1 MRVILVPLDGADHDQ
16 AALAAA
22 FGVAKPLQAHVEGL
36 FVRPNP
42 GGLAGAAEAGIT
54 SATVEHITRA
64 AAASWDQRRDRARE
78 LFDAALAVANAT
90 LVDGPIRNGTVTAR
104 WREMTG
110 PGNAILAAQ
119 GPLTDLIVLA
129 GMHVNDDPQRQL
141 MFEASLLSA
150 ARPILL
156 VPGAG
161 LDRLGGVV
169 AVAWNGRAESTRA
182 VAGALPL
189 LRNAEAVH
197 ILTVATQ
204 RTEIRQSEGLVDYL
218 AWHAVAA
225 EMHALPAA
233 GEVGA
238 ALLAKANDLGADLLV
253 MGGYGHSRVHEL
265 IFGGVTRHVLD
276 HLTLPILL
284 AH

>member
-1 MRVILVPLDGADHDQ
+1 
-16 AALAAA
+16 
-22 FGVAKPLQAHVEGL
+22 
-36 FVRPNP
+36 
-42 GGLAGAAEAGIT
+42 
-54 SATVEHITRA
+54 
-64 AAASWDQRRDRARE
+64 
-78 LFDAALAVANAT
+78 
-90 LVDGPIRNGTVTAR
+90 
-104 WREMTG
+104 MTG
-110 PGNAILAAQ
+110 PSNAILAAE
-119 GPLTDLIVLA
+119 GPLADLIVLA

-238 ALLAKANDLGADLLV
+238 TLLAKANDLGAGLLV

-276 HLTLPILL
+276 HLTLPVLL

>member
-1 MRVILVPLDGADHDQ
+1 MRVILVPLDGTDHDQ
-16 AALAAA
+16 PALVAAY
-22 FGVAKPLQAHVEGL
+22 GVAKPLRAHVDGL

-54 SATVEHITRA
+54 TATVEHVTRA
-64 AAASWDQRRDRARE
+64 AVASWDQRRDRASE
-78 LFDAALAVANAT
+78 LFDAALAAANAT
-90 LVDGPIRNGTVTAR
+90 PVDRPLRNCTVTAR

-119 GPLTDLIVLA
+119 GSLADLIVLA
-129 GMHVNDDPQRQL
+129 GMHLNEDPQRQL

-156 VPGAG
+156 VPGVGFERIAK
-161 LDRLGGVV
+161 VV

-189 LRNAEAVH
+189 LRKANAVH

-204 RTEIRQSEGLVDYL
+204 RTEVRQSEGLLDYF
-218 AWHAVAA
+218 AWHEVAA
-225 EMHALPAA
+225 EMHALPMA

-238 ALLAKANDLGADLLV
+238 TLLAKTADLGADLLV

-276 HLTLPILL
+276 HLTMPVLL

>member
-1 MRVILVPLDGADHDQ
+1 MRVILVPLDGADHDR

-78 LFDAALAVANAT
+78 LFDVALAAANAT
-90 LVDGPIRNGTVTAR
+90 LVDGPIRDRSVTAR
-104 WREMTG
+104 WREVTG
-110 PGNAILAAQ
+110 PSNAILAAQ
-119 GPLTDLIVLA
+119 GPLADLIVLA

-156 VPGAG
+156 VSGAG
-161 LDRLGGVV
+161 FDRLGQVV

-189 LRNAEAVH
+189 LRNAESVH

-218 AWHAVAA
+218 TWHEVAA

-238 ALLAKANDLGADLLV
+238 TLLAKANDLGADLLV

-276 HLTLPILL
+276 HLTMPILL